1 MPEPLV
7 SVIVVTWNRAN
18 DLLRCL
24 ASLDAVRA
32 PDLEILV
39 VDNGSRDG
47 TVDRV
52 RDLHPSVRLLA
63 APDNRGTSD
72 TRNAAALLSRGEFLW
87 FLDSDTAL
95 VDPRLPQS
103 LVEAFR
109 NDPGLGG
116 IGGEAVL
123 GDGDEIAGTKYLRLQ
138 PNGVTEG
145 VVFDAPHGKVD
156 VECLTTCNLIVPRRV
171 FDEVGGFDNLFFFH
185 LEDLDLTWRI
195 RARGY
200 RLEIW
205 ARVPVVHHFSEQAR
219 YPARFLPLRN
229 RVFFMVKNMPVRKI
243 LVLPLLDIAYAAAP
257 SRLARFLDRAR
268 VHGRGARAAVVDTA
282 GAPVTLRG
290 LREAAAR
297 AMWLLAS
304 LPVSWFLAI
313 PHIHRAL
320 ASRRRGGGTL
330 GETGLD
336 AWRRLEPERGLSS
349 EPQARGAAS
358 GSGS

>member
-1 MPEPLV
+1 MRGPLV

-32 PDLEILV
+32 PDLEVLV

-47 TVDRV
+47 TVDLV
-52 RDLHPSVRLLA
+52 RDVHPSVRLLA

-72 TRNAAALLSRGEFLW
+72 PRNAAALLSRGEFLW

-95 VDPRLPQS
+95 VDPRLPHR

-145 VVFDAPHGKVD
+145 AVFDAPHGKVD
-156 VECLTTCNLIVPRRV
+156 VECLATCNLIVPRRV
-171 FDEVGGFDNLFFFH
+171 FEEVGGFDNLFFFH

-205 ARVPVVHHFSEQAR
+205 ARIPVVHLFSEQAR
-219 YPARFLPLRN
+219 YPARFIPLRN

-243 LVLPLLDIAYAAAP
+243 LALPLLDIAYAAAP

-330 GETGLD
+330 AETGLD
-336 AWRRLEPERGLSS
+336 AWRRLEPERSPSS

-358 GSGS
+358 GFGS